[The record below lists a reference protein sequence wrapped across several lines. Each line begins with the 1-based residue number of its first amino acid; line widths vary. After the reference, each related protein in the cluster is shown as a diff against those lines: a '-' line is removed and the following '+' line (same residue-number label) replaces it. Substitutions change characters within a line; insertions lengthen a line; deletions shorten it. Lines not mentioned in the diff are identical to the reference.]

1 MKITKLSIDRLSDLP
16 DSILCHILSFLP
28 TTKNTVATCILA
40 RRWRY
45 LWSYV
50 PNLIFDS
57 DDENIDRVL
66 LLHKLQC
73 VDTFRFTV
81 IDCND
86 HQLETRIKF
95 AVDRN
100 VKNLHINFYRQNSIR
115 ALPGCLFTCKTLVD
129 LRLWNFSTFLSS
141 CIFSVSCAVVCLPRL
156 KILHLHYMNGGYE
169 SLPDLLSGCPV
180 LEELEIQLYCC
191 FCSCKISSPT
201 IKRLVINYFD
211 VEPSY
216 EHKGYYNLEIN
227 TPGLVYLKLVDISN
241 QHIKSGPL
249 TSLIEAY
256 IRFEDYVDGD
266 YLYSRSVTEFI
277 DRIRNI
283 RCLDLNLSECTETTQ
298 SVFLA
303 RTISF
308 CNLIKLELTAD
319 CCFLQKMLECADNLE
334 ILILREEKI
343 RGWMEPQQVPTCLS
357 SRLRN
362 IKFVP
367 FLHRKR
373 RFKAVR
379 YVLKNAKVLE
389 KIEIV
394 YPHYLDSKSRNA
406 LIQIMSSFQ
415 RGSSACELVACP
427 EFG

>member
-16 DSILCHILSFLP
+16 DSIICHILSFLP
-28 TTKNTVATCILA
+28 TTKNTVATSILA

-45 LWSYV
+45 PRSYV
-50 PNLIFDS
+50 PNLIFDHP
-57 DDENIDRVL
+57 DDSTIIDRVL
-66 LLHKLQC
+66 FLHELQC
-73 VDTFRFTV
+73 VDTFCFTV
-81 IDCND
+81 TDCCND
-86 HQLETRIKF
+86 HQFETRIKF

-100 VKNLHINFYRQNSIR
+100 VKNLHIHFYRQNSIR
-115 ALPGCLFTCKTLVD
+115 ALPGCVFTCKTLVD
-129 LRLWNFSTFLSS
+129 LRLRNFSIFPSS
-141 CIFSVSCAVVCLPRL
+141 RIFS
-156 KILHLHYMNGGYE
+156 ILHLHYMNGGYE
-169 SLPDLLSGCPV
+169 SLSDLLSGCPV

-211 VEPSY
+211 VEPGY

-241 QHIKSGPL
+241 QHIKCGPL

-277 DRIRNI
+277 DRIRKI
-283 RCLDLNLSECTETTQ
+283 CCLDLNLSECTETTQ

-308 CNLIKLELTAD
+308 RNLIKLVLTAD

-334 ILILREEKI
+334 ILILREVQEKVG
-343 RGWMEPQQVPTCLS
+343 GWMEPQQVPTCLS
-357 SRLRN
+357 SRLRY

-379 YVLKNAKVLE
+379 YLLKNAKVLE

-406 LIQIMSSFQ
+406 LIQIISSFQ
-415 RGSSACELVACP
+415 RGSTACM
-427 EFG
+427 